1 MINKK
6 ELIDAL
12 AFAEHKIS
20 LQNRKELQRQVFI
33 QAIIVTAVARA
44 LQIV

>member
-6 ELIDAL
+6 ELIEAL

-20 LQNRKELQRQVFI
+20 LQNEKRFNAKSLFKPS
-33 QAIIVTAVARA
+33 
-44 LQIV
+44 L